1 MTFIACFG
9 IKNLKYASQIKETLQ
24 PAPSLTQPG
33 PRDPA
38 SLLSPPTWSKYGSS
52 LAAEPGRKTHSA
64 KSQAERREDHKPQVT
79 FPSCFLGTF
88 HVPQR
93 HPPPEVPL
101 QAMGW
106 VVFALSV
113 AEANVGS
120 ANGGLGS
127 VALPAR
133 LTSAGQTIDGNMA
146 PKFIPGVSGAI
157 GIRITAGVQLHPT
170 VPWMRPSPHTLLL
183 STLLS
188 VPTF

>member
-1 MTFIACFG
+1 MYHRSKKPF
-9 IKNLKYASQIKETLQ
+9 SQLHPWPSQVPVTL
-24 PAPSLTQPG
+24 PLSSPHQPG
-33 PRDPA
+33 VSTAPH
-38 SLLSPPTWSKYGSS
+38 SLPSQGGKPIPQ
-52 LAAEPGRKTHSA
+52 
-64 KSQAERREDHKPQVT
+64 SQAERREDHKPQVT

-106 VVFALSV
+106 VLFALSV

-133 LTSAGQTIDGNMA
+133 LTSAGQPIDGNMA

>member
-1 MTFIACFG
+1 MYHRSKKPFSLT
-9 IKNLKYASQIKETLQ
+9 
-24 PAPSLTQPG
+24 PSLTQPG
-33 PRDPA
+33 PHDSA
-38 SLLSPPTWSKYGSS
+38 SHLSPPTWSKYGSS
-52 LAAEPGRKTHSA
+52 LAAEPERKSRSA

-79 FPSCFLGTF
+79 FPSCFLGSF

-93 HPPPEVPL
+93 HPLPEVPL

-106 VVFALSV
+106 VLFALSV
-113 AEANVGS
+113 TEANVGS

-133 LTSAGQTIDGNMA
+133 LTTAGQPIDGNVA

-157 GIRITAGVQLHPT
+157 SIRISPRVQLHPT
-170 VPWMRPSPHTLLL
+170 APWMRLSPHTLLL
-183 STLLS
+183 SALLS